1 MTGFNTTMRYNL
13 FFFALLF
20 GISILSSCVNTDI
33 TAEEPT
39 AIVPKVSPVHAIQP
53 KALLPGG
60 SLFTALTEG
69 GRDTILSKIRRI
81 ENQQKRKNPIFTAQ
95 IKRDFH
101 YFPIVEE
108 FSENGKTYYRPSK
121 DVVCVDET
129 IPTYYIAYYHDRSN
143 FKKEDNLFMY
153 NGVKEVLGQ
162 EFADDMV
169 RRYKANKWTISYSY
183 TGGGLNDDI
192 DYAIKES
199 DDGSFFLLKHISPP
213 YGRSINACYFK
224 DGKPY
229 ICKKDDDGS
238 IIGKE
243 LQ

>member
-1 MTGFNTTMRYNL
+1 MRYNS
-13 FFFALLF
+13 FIFILLF
-20 GISILSSCVNTDI
+20 GISILSSCINTDI
-33 TAEEPT
+33 TAEEPAT
-39 AIVPKVSPVHAIQP
+39 IAPKVPSVRALQP

-69 GRDTILSKIRRI
+69 GRDTILGKIRRI
-81 ENQQKRKNPIFTAQ
+81 ENQKKKKNPAFTAQ
-95 IKRDFH
+95 IKRDFQ
-101 YFPIVEE
+101 YFPVVEA
-108 FSENGKTYYRPSK
+108 FRENGKTHYRPSK

-129 IPTYYIAYYHDRSN
+129 IPTYYFACYHDRSN
-143 FKKEDNLFMY
+143 FKKEDNPYMY

-183 TGGGLNDDI
+183 TGGGLNDKI

-199 DDGSFFLLKHISPP
+199 DDGKFFLLKTISP
-213 YGRSINACYFK
+213 YGGSINACYFK

-229 ICKKDDDGS
+229 ICKKDDDGT
-238 IIGKE
+238 ITGKE

>member
-1 MTGFNTTMRYNL
+1 MRYNS
-13 FFFALLF
+13 FIFTLLF
-20 GISILSSCVNTDI
+20 SIGIVSSCVNTDI
-33 TAEEPT
+33 TAEEPKT
-39 AIVPKVSPVHAIQP
+39 IAPKVSPVHAIQP

-69 GRDTILSKIRRI
+69 DRDTILSKIRRI
-81 ENQQKRKNPIFTAQ
+81 EYQQKKEDSTFTAQ
-95 IKRDFH
+95 IKRNFH
-101 YFPIVEE
+101 YFPVVEA
-108 FSENGKTYYRPSK
+108 FWENGKTYYRPSK
-121 DVVCVDET
+121 DVVYVDET

-183 TGGGLNDDI
+183 TGEGLNDKI
-192 DYAIKES
+192 DYAIQES
-199 DDGSFFLLKHISPP
+199 DDGSFFLLKTISP
-213 YGRSINACYFK
+213 YGGSINACYFK

-229 ICKKDDDGS
+229 ICKKGDDGT
-238 IIGKE
+238 ITGKE